1 MKSLVLYLSSIV
13 SAFGCVTAFAC
24 PEVLNHAVE
33 PLTGGKPQS
42 LCQYEGRVVLVVN
55 TASECG
61 YTGQYDGLQA
71 LHKKY
76 AARGLVV
83 LWFPSNAFGG
93 QEPGSNKKIAELCQA
108 NFGVTFPVFAKVETI
123 PLRNDPIFAGLIKN
137 TGTEP
142 KWNFHKY
149 LIDRKGTRVES
160 FESSISPQNTALGQ
174 RIEALLAQKP

>member
-1 MKSLVLYLSSIV
+1 MKSFVFRLSTLAVASW
-13 SAFGCVTAFAC
+13 STAALAC
-24 PEVLNHAVE
+24 PELLNHAVE

-42 LCQYEGRVVLVVN
+42 LCQYEGRVVLIVN

-61 YTGQYDGLQA
+61 YTGQYNGLQA

-83 LWFPSNAFGG
+83 LGFPSNAFGA
-93 QEPGSNKKIAELCQA
+93 QEPGSNKKIAEFCQA
-108 NFGVTFPVFAKVETI
+108 NFGVTFPVFAKLDAI
-123 PLRNDPIFAGLIKN
+123 PLRNDALFAGLVKR

-149 LIDRKGTRVES
+149 LIDRKGARVES
-160 FESSISPQNTALGQ
+160 FESGVEPQSAALVQ